1 MKLKFI
7 KPTIMNDIAKKATME
22 KLLHTIEVEK
32 LESKSEIARKL
43 GIRSNYI
50 SMILN
55 EKQWPHCPK
64 SAWEGVLNWLN
75 SGWTLRQYAEKYPVK
90 ETEKKEEVKTV
101 LVPKPIEINMP
112 PELQEKIK
120 EADKQMDAILKEPV
134 KKHPKPY
141 PVNGDDIKEMHGAT
155 PDTSHPTEQITGTK
169 EAIKTHPLAVEAL
182 QPKQEFTDTARLK
195 IALDIEIN
203 LVVNGHKVSMI

>member
-1 MKLKFI
+1 
-7 KPTIMNDIAKKATME
+7 MNDIAKKATME

-75 SGWTLRQYAEKYPVK
+75 SGWTLRQYAEKYPAPA
-90 ETEKKEEVKTV
+90 EVKTI

-112 PELQEKIK
+112 TDLQEKIK

-155 PDTSHPTEQITGTK
+155 PDTSHPAEQIIR
-169 EAIKTHPLAVEAL
+169 EAVKSHPLAVEAL

-203 LVVNGHKVSMI
+203 LVVNGHKVSML